1 MKKYY
6 LILALLSINLSAC
19 GQNDASLTTVSTP
32 QAVENFSKSA
42 TNSQT
47 SNETQIPST
56 TSTTEE
62 NNEADSTKSTPKTFE
77 TQQDFVDYMY
87 TKVTALEDTVA
98 LLDSNLSQIF
108 SVIGTDDES
117 SYQGIRESLF
127 KQMTNESTLIEN
139 LLLPNTEVENLQQ
152 YVIDAYK
159 YTVEAKQA
167 EYTIY
172 QAETLEER
180 QKLLDANAENER
192 LSALYI
198 QKAWDE
204 LDRLS
209 AQTIYRK

>member
-6 LILALLSINLSAC
+6 LILALLSISLSAC
-19 GQNDASLTTVSTP
+19 GQNNASLTTVSTP

-42 TNSQT
+42 TSLQT
-47 SNETQIPST
+47 SNDTQISST
-56 TSTTEE
+56 TSTTDE
-62 NNEADSTKSTPKTFE
+62 NNDADSTESTPKTFK

-87 TKVTALEDTVA
+87 TKVTALEDTIA

-139 LLLPNTEVENLQQ
+139 LLLPNTEVKNLQQ

-180 QKLLDANAENER
+180 QKLLDANAEKER
-192 LSALYI
+192 LSTLSI

-204 LDRLS
+204 LDRIS
-209 AQTIYRK
+209 TQTIYRK

>member
-6 LILALLSINLSAC
+6 LILALLSISLSAC
-19 GQNDASLTTVSTP
+19 GQNNASLTTVSTP

-42 TNSQT
+42 TSLQT
-47 SNETQIPST
+47 SNDTQISST
-56 TSTTEE
+56 TSTTDE
-62 NNEADSTKSTPKTFE
+62 NNDADSTESTPKTFK

-87 TKVTALEDTVA
+87 TKVTALEDTIA

-139 LLLPNTEVENLQQ
+139 LLLPNTEVKNLQQ

-172 QAETLEER
+172 QAQTLEER
-180 QKLLDANAENER
+180 QKLLDANAEKER
-192 LSALYI
+192 LSALSI

-209 AQTIYRK
+209 TQTIYRK

>member
-6 LILALLSINLSAC
+6 IILALLSISLSAC
-19 GQNDASLTTVSTP
+19 GQNDSSLTTVSTP

-42 TNSQT
+42 TPSQT
-47 SNETQIPST
+47 ATGTQISST
-56 TSTTEE
+56 TSTIEE
-62 NNEADSTKSTPKTFE
+62 NNEPELTLKTFE

-127 KQMTNESTLIEN
+127 QQMVNESTLINN

-152 YVIDAYK
+152 YVIDAYT
-159 YTVEAKQA
+159 YTVEAKRA

-172 QAETLEER
+172 QAETLEKR
-180 QKLLDANAENER
+180 QELLDANAENER

-198 QKAWDE
+198 QKAWAE

-209 AQTIYRK
+209 SQTIYRK